1 MARGLS
7 DKIGLI
13 RGLSEK
19 ISFERKFRFMRKIVF
34 ERKIS
39 FERFER
45 KISLNRGLSAFRH
58 VGKMF
63 ERC

>member
-1 MARGLS
+1 M
-7 DKIGLI
+7 I

-45 KISLNRGLSAFRH
+45 KISLNRGLSAFRY

>member
-13 RGLSEK
+13 RGSSEK
-19 ISFERKFRFMRKIVF
+19 ISFKRKFRFMRKI
-34 ERKIS
+34 S
-39 FERFER
+39 FQRFER
-45 KISLNRGLSAFRH
+45 KISLNRGLLAFRY